1 MSRSEIPDSSWS
13 DIKVE
18 RDALVGH
25 LPEDQFL
32 KKLLKG
38 VTRVARDKCNPIRGN
53 LAASGLREIVGH
65 VLHSLAPD
73 EEVKGCVWFKQAP
86 DTKTVT
92 RRQRAN
98 YIVHAGLPDKFVKET
113 LNLDVQEHVQSLLK
127 TMGKLHSKAHV
138 QAETIL
144 YEDQDVRGMIQ
155 KVLFGL
161 RNLLDAAAESRER
174 VEHALAE
181 VVYNAILD
189 NLILNT
195 IQELDELSSHTSVRG
210 HHIDTIEVREMTATK
225 IGYHITGEVET
236 ELQYGSNSDVRND
249 MGFRQDAS
257 YPYSAMITSSP
268 REPLE
273 IYSDDVTLEV
283 DTRGFFK

>member
-13 DIKVE
+13 DIEVG

-25 LPEDQFL
+25 FPKDQFL

-53 LAASGLREIVGH
+53 LAASGLREIVGY

-73 EEVKGCVWFKQAP
+73 EEVKGCVWFEQAP
-86 DTKTVT
+86 DTNTVT

-113 LNLDVQEHVQSLLK
+113 LNLDVREHVQSLLK
-127 TMGKLHSKAHV
+127 TMKKLNSRTHV
-138 QAETIL
+138 KAETIL
-144 YEDQDVRGMIQ
+144 YKDQDVRGMIQ
-155 KVLFGL
+155 KVLFDL

-174 VEHALAE
+174 VEHPLAE
-181 VVYNAILD
+181 VVYNAIF
-189 NLILNT
+189 NT